1 MVLFL
6 YPVIDEEIV
15 VMRKE
20 ANQQGT
26 GMPTS
31 NITKVQSKSLYIEN
45 TETYLKNTKLP
56 QNDFIRLGVNESF
69 FKDKSG
75 IATPADDE
83 DLYSQMHANI
93 AIQLAHL
100 LNDESN
106 ELLKEKVIS
115 TIQPGRYEYLMRACA
130 LMVNG
135 ELSFTGTIDLS
146 RFMVALKFLD
156 S

>member
-1 MVLFL
+1 LVLFL

-75 IATPADDE
+75 TATPADEE

-93 AIQLAHL
+93 AI
-100 LNDESN
+100 
-106 ELLKEKVIS
+106 
-115 TIQPGRYEYLMRACA
+115 
-130 LMVNG
+130 
-135 ELSFTGTIDLS
+135 
-146 RFMVALKFLD
+146 
-156 S
+156 